1 MSEPIAHPRVPSTA
15 SDLEILRAFEPVVR
29 YTHGER
35 FFPMDVERFVESS
48 SLWMYRP
55 DARDEE
61 VVPEGSL
68 TMEELVAY
76 REAAFGSRFYL
87 RFVGPLGINDSAR
100 ALESVRRLSKESGN
114 RFHAGVGRLT
124 RGGLLPRFG
133 DALFSVSL
141 LLRGSVPGATA
152 AAAVLK
158 YAALREAN
166 GRYVYHG
173 RVCRQGDWTIC
184 QYWFFFAYND
194 WRSGFH
200 GVNDH
205 ESDWEMISVYL
216 YEDGGRLVPEWV
228 AYASHDFHGAD
239 LRRRWDDRRDLGLI
253 GNHPIVNAGAGSH
266 ASYFK
271 AGEYQAEV
279 PIPVPKRIQALA
291 GALSR
296 FWHST
301 LGQGGAGTGSPR
313 IPFIDFAR
321 ADGLTIGP
329 GQEQEWTPNVIS
341 EGTPWVSRYRGMWGL
356 FARDPISGE
365 NAPGGPMYNRD
376 GSLRSSWYDP
386 LGFAELDQVPPPT
399 RELELLEAQIA
410 ELEARNRELDTLI
423 PAATAALQQLGSRL
437 RSMTGG
443 AHLGAQHTSQQER
456 VAEQAAQVAELRKER
471 ADNDTL
477 LEGVRRSADRV
488 RLGQAGDPRAHIR
501 TPMEP
506 VPVSELRFGRASEL
520 WAAASISLL
529 LLGLALVVVLAPGDI
544 WPAFAVLV
552 IAVLVGESV
561 LRGTF
566 VRTVNGIAVVL
577 ALVGAVVLVV
587 QFWKV
592 TVIAVLVG
600 FAAFLILQRIRE
612 LRT

>member
-1 MSEPIAHPRVPSTA
+1 
-15 SDLEILRAFEPVVR
+15 VR

-35 FFPMDVERFVESS
+35 FFPMDVERYVESS
-48 SLWMYRP
+48 SLWIYRP

-61 VVPEGSL
+61 VIPEGSL
-68 TMEELVAY
+68 TMDELVAY
-76 REAAFGSRFYL
+76 READFGSRFYL
-87 RFVGPLGINDSAR
+87 RFVGALGINESAR
-100 ALESVRRLSKESGN
+100 ALESVRKLSKESGN

-158 YAALREAN
+158 YAAIREVEE
-166 GRYVYHG
+166 RYVYHG

-205 ESDWEMISVYL
+205 ESDWEMVSVYL

-239 LRRRWDDRRDLGLI
+239 LRRRWDDRQDLGLI

-279 PIPVPKRIQALA
+279 PIPVPKGLRALA
-291 GALSR
+291 EALSG
-296 FWHST
+296 FWQRT
-301 LGQGGAGTGSPR
+301 LGQGGSGTGSPR

-329 GQEQEWTPNVIS
+329 GQEKEWTPNVIS
-341 EGTPWVSRYRGMWGL
+341 EDTPWVSRYRGMWGL

-386 LGFAELDQVPPPT
+386 LGFAELFKAYMVKLD
-399 RELELLEAQIA
+399 A
-410 ELEARNRELDTLI
+410 ELFGNNLAARQHRDILHHGL
-423 PAATAALQQLGSRL
+423 AAVSKAGGFDGAAF
-437 RSMTGG
+437 
-443 AHLGAQHTSQQER
+443 
-456 VAEQAAQVAELRKER
+456 ER
-471 ADNDTL
+471 APNLIDDQSGKRL
-477 LEGVRRSADRV
+477 ALDVLGDHQHRAC
-488 RLGQAGDPRAHIR
+488 RLGH
-501 TPMEP
+501 
-506 VPVSELRFGRASEL
+506 
-520 WAAASISLL
+520 LL
-529 LLGLALVVVLAPGDI
+529 
-544 WPAFAVLV
+544 
-552 IAVLVGESV
+552 
-561 LRGTF
+561 
-566 VRTVNGIAVVL
+566 
-577 ALVGAVVLVV
+577 
-587 QFWKV
+587 
-592 TVIAVLVG
+592 
-600 FAAFLILQRIRE
+600 
-612 LRT
+612 

>member
-1 MSEPIAHPRVPSTA
+1 M
-15 SDLEILRAFEPVVR
+15 R

-35 FFPMDVERFVESS
+35 FFPMDVERYVESS
-48 SLWMYRP
+48 SLWIYRP

-61 VVPEGSL
+61 VIPEGSL
-68 TMEELVAY
+68 TMDELVAY
-76 REAAFGSRFYL
+76 READFGSRFYL
-87 RFVGPLGINDSAR
+87 RFVGALGINESAR
-100 ALESVRRLSKESGN
+100 ALESVRKLSKESGN

-158 YAALREAN
+158 YAAIREVEE
-166 GRYVYHG
+166 RYVYHG

-205 ESDWEMISVYL
+205 ESDWEMVSVYL

-239 LRRRWDDRRDLGLI
+239 LRRRWDDRQDLGLI

-279 PIPVPKRIQALA
+279 PIPVPKGLRALA
-291 GALSR
+291 EALSG
-296 FWHST
+296 FWQRT
-301 LGQGGAGTGSPR
+301 LGQGGSGTGSPR

-329 GQEQEWTPNVIS
+329 GQEKEWTPNVIS
-341 EGTPWVSRYRGMWGL
+341 EDTPWVSRYRGMWGL

-386 LGFAELDQVPPPT
+386 LGFADLDQMPAPT
-399 RELELLEAQIA
+399 RELELLESQIA
-410 ELEARNRELDTLI
+410 ELDARNRELDTLI
-423 PAATAALQQLGSRL
+423 SAATAALQQLGSRL

-443 AHLGAQHTSQQER
+443 AHLTAQHTLQQER
-456 VAEQAAQVAELRKER
+456 VEEQATQVAELRKER
-471 ADNDTL
+471 GDNDTV
-477 LEGVRRSADRV
+477 LEGLRRNAERV
-488 RLGQAGDPRAHIR
+488 RHGLSDDPRAHIR

-506 VPVSELRFGRASEL
+506 VPASELRFGRAAEF
-520 WAAASISLL
+520 WAAASISVL
-529 LLGLALVVVLAPGDI
+529 LLGLALVVVLAPKEVWAASI
-544 WPAFAVLV
+544 VLV
-552 IAVLVGESV
+552 IAFLIVESV

-566 VRTVNGIAVVL
+566 VRTVNRIAVLL
-577 ALVGAVVLVV
+577 ALVAAVVLVV
-587 QFWKV
+587 QFWEV
-592 TVIAVLVG
+592 TVVAVLLG